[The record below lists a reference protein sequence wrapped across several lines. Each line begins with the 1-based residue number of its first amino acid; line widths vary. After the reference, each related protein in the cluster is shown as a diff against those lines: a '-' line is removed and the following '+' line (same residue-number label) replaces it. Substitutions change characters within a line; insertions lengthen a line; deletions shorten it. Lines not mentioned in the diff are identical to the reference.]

1 MDVNI
6 VLLINDT
13 DNKVMDSTVVPT
25 PPPSLPSVGAVMP
38 LLGGGAPLLT
48 PIMLLAL
55 ESAANVQQQM
65 VHRLKWPHCLPGC
78 HN

>member
-25 PPPSLPSVGAVMP
+25 PPPSLPSVGEAMP
-38 LLGGGAPLLT
+38 LLGGGGL
-48 PIMLLAL
+48 
-55 ESAANVQQQM
+55 
-65 VHRLKWPHCLPGC
+65 RC
-78 HN
+78 